1 MNTVPG
7 TDADRP
13 LLARITGPGDLKNLS
28 PAELSV
34 LAAEVRDFLVSKVSR
49 TGGHLGPNL
58 GVVELTLALHRVFD
72 SPNDRIL
79 FDTGHQAY
87 VHKMVTGRQEGFDLL
102 RRRGGLSGYPSRAE
116 SEHDMIENSHASTA
130 LSYADGLAKAFA
142 LRGEGRHVVAV
153 VGDGALTGGMCWEAL
168 NNIAGAGNPLV
179 IVVNDNGRSYAPT
192 IGGLADHLAALRL
205 NPGYEKVLDLVK
217 DALGR
222 TPLVGPPLY
231 EALHAV
237 KKGIKD
243 AVAPQAMFED
253 LGIKYVGPVD
263 GHDIVAVESALSR
276 AKRFGGPVIVH
287 AVTRKGY
294 GYRPAEDDEA
304 DCLHGPSSAFDVQ
317 TGKLLAPPTL
327 KWTSV
332 FADELVVLAQERPDL
347 VGITAAMAEPTGVA
361 KLMRAYP
368 ERAFDVGIAEQ
379 HAVTSAAGLA
389 MGGMHP
395 VVAVYAT
402 FLNRA
407 FDQVAM
413 DVAMHRLP
421 VTFVLDRA
429 GITGPDGPSHYGIW
443 DMAAFGV
450 IPGLRIAAPR
460 DAATLRAELREAVD
474 VSDGPTILRFPT
486 GAVPADL
493 PAIDRSGPVDILYR
507 DTVER
512 LSGAAPTGYAAGGDV
527 LLVAIGAFGHLAV
540 EAAARVAGQG
550 YGVTVVDPRWVRPIP
565 AELVALADRY
575 RLVVC
580 VEDGIRTGGV
590 GEALGQAMRDADSAV
605 PLRVLGVPAGWHPH
619 GSRSEIL
626 ADLGLTA
633 QDVARTVVETLSG
646 LEPMDTALDPKVSG
660 DACGAGPGKRSTAGG
675 APIHN

>member
-1 MNTVPG
+1 VNAGLPPGGLRIEWWVMSAAPG
-7 TDADRP
+7 TDAERP
-13 LLARITGPGDLKNLS
+13 LLARITGPADLKNLT
-28 PAELSV
+28 PAELTL

-168 NNIAGAGNPLV
+168 NNIAGAGNPMV

-222 TPLVGPPLY
+222 TPLVGAPLY

-263 GHDIVAVESALSR
+263 GHDIGAVESALRR

-304 DCLHGPSSAFDVQ
+304 DCLHGPSSAFDVV

-332 FADELVVLAQERPDL
+332 FADELVALAQERPDL

-407 FDQVAM
+407 FDQVVM

-443 DMAAFGV
+443 DMSAFGV

-460 DAATLRAELREAVD
+460 DAPTLRAELREAVD
-474 VSDGPTILRFPT
+474 VADGPTIVRFPT

-493 PAIDRSGPVDILYR
+493 PAIDRSGPLDILYR
-507 DTVER
+507 DATR
-512 LSGAAPTGYAAGGDV
+512 DV
-527 LLVAIGAFGHLAV
+527 LLVAVGAFGHLAV
-540 EAAARVAGQG
+540 EAAGRVAGQG

-565 AELVALADRY
+565 AELVALARGY

-590 GEALGQAMRDADSAV
+590 GEALGQALRDAGLPV
-605 PLRVLGVPAGWHPH
+605 PLTALGVPAGWHPH
-619 GSRSEIL
+619 GSRAEIL

-633 QDVARTVVETLSG
+633 QDVARTVVETLAAPAQGPTPASG
-646 LEPMDTALDPKVSG
+646 LEPADSALAPNVG
-660 DACGAGPGKRSTAGG
+660 NGG
-675 APIHN
+675 APVRN